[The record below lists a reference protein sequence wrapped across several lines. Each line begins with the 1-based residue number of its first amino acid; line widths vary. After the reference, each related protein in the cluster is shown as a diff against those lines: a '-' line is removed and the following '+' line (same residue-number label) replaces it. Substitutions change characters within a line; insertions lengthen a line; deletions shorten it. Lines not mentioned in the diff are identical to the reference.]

1 MYLSANNES
10 DQQNGFSSDHLTTLF
25 RQPTA
30 ALYPSLKHVRFQPL
44 FSQLS
49 GGGNIIFSL
58 LTFWTVKNC
67 LRCLLTFLGQPEVV
81 AKNWIAFAKVF
92 DVKVGEVA
100 V

>member
-1 MYLSANNES
+1 ML
-10 DQQNGFSSDHLTTLF
+10 GFSLCFLNF
-25 RQPTA
+25 
-30 ALYPSLKHVRFQPL
+30 L
-44 FSQLS
+44 